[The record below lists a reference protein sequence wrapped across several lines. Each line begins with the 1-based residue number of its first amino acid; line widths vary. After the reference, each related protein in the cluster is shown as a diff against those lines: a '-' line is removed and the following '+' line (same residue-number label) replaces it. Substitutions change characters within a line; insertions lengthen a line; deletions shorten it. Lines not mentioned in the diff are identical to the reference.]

1 MKKQLVSSVIVT
13 VMLLYF
19 MVNTSGSKVI
29 FIPFLISAISMIG
42 RIHIRDSGECGFSP
56 SDFSDRHFFDCFRY
70 TKIRNRISIC
80 RCGTNNEMLEKE
92 KYLRTNE

>member
-19 MVNTSGSKVI
+19 MVNTSGPKVI

-56 SDFSDRHFFDCFRY
+56 SDFSDRHFLIVLGIQRSE
-70 TKIRNRISIC
+70 I
-80 RCGTNNEMLEKE
+80 G
-92 KYLRTNE
+92 